1 MPNVKEV
8 IFGKAV
14 AFNVPLLFAA
24 SFCSAWR
31 LHGLSLKVSGGERE
45 TRVVQLCHVQKSRNG
60 DLHSQHSPLLTAWEE
75 QPCCLQW
82 QPKESGS
89 EVGEYGWNLRETL
102 PHPARRIVIKRTK
115 ESKLFFWLFYTLK
128 AKPSLAFASC
138 YKPTI
143 WDKCHLHKITLS
155 YHTNCHFYNQ
165 QNSHFDNNVSEASLN
180 LLIKRS
186 TWEFWRKNSNIWK

>member
-1 MPNVKEV
+1 MNVISRWCTVFENSLMMSHYPELSINLRKDICV
-8 IFGKAV
+8 RFAYWMRHFWQIFNHTIFQDWGKCKRSH
-14 AFNVPLLFAA
+14 FFGTTLLLLMFRCLYSA

-31 LHGLSLKVSGGERE
+31 LHGLLSLKVSGGERE

-102 PHPARRIVIKRTK
+102 PHPAR
-115 ESKLFFWLFYTLK
+115 E
-128 AKPSLAFASC
+128 
-138 YKPTI
+138 
-143 WDKCHLHKITLS
+143 
-155 YHTNCHFYNQ
+155 
-165 QNSHFDNNVSEASLN
+165 
-180 LLIKRS
+180 
-186 TWEFWRKNSNIWK
+186 